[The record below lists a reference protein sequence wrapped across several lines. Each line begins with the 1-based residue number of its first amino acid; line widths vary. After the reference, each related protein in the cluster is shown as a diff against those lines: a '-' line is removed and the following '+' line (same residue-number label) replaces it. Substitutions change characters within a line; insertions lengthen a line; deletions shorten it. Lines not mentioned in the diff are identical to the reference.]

1 MIRILLTAVIGAFAF
16 LVLGAPTIVN
26 SRPAAAVQKSH
37 PTASPK
43 VTSTKLQTV
52 PNPTIVN
59 SSLPTVPNPT
69 IVNSSVPTTKK

>member
-37 PTASPK
+37 PTVAPK
-43 VTSTKLQTV
+43 AATTKQ
-52 PNPTIVN
+52 
-59 SSLPTVPNPT
+59 
-69 IVNSSVPTTKK
+69 VPTQKPAAPTQKPTTTK